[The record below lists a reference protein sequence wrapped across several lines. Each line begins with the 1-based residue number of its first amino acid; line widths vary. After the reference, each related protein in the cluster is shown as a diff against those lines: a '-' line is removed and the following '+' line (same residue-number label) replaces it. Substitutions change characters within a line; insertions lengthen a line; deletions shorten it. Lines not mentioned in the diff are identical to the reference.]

1 MTPVIIKNGTA
12 NNGNDKVG
20 EINLWIKMYV
30 GIPLSEIK
38 NDNAPIPIENATGTL
53 MQRRKKNIW

>member
-1 MTPVIIKNGTA
+1 
-12 NNGNDKVG
+12 
-20 EINLWIKMYV
+20 MYV

-53 MQRRKKNIW
+53 MQRRKKNIIIGRKIIF